1 VDQRK
6 VAKPLVKKE
15 SARGGD
21 TGFWRDVEAQL
32 DVLFE
37 KNGNER
43 DSPKWRKCV

>member
-6 VAKPLVKKE
+6 VAKPLVKE